1 MCIRDSPTAVRYTG
15 SSMTFNL
22 GGIVGA
28 SLAPYIATSL
38 ATSYG
43 IASVGYYLSI
53 AGFLTALALFA
64 IPAKPKAMIASG

>member
-1 MCIRDSPTAVRYTG
+1 MSAFPERAKVVIVG
-15 SSMTFNL
+15 L

-28 SLAPYIATSL
+28 SLAPYIATTL

-53 AGFLTALALFA
+53 AGLLTALALFA